1 MPYFSKFPVLQYPVK
16 DGSTFK
22 FAFVSNL
29 LRRVAL
35 NDDLK
40 NSDGAFLEYS
50 IKDGERPEHIAE
62 RVYGDPSYHWLVLM
76 TNDVIDPYHGW
87 YKSGQALETYVQAKY
102 SGKSVF
108 VGTTAGDY
116 FYSKYVGTGST
127 LTQGAVSSSVMNY
140 SPELCKLTVRGGAF
154 QEGTATLTVSGATS
168 YQIEIFRV
176 DPSFTSVHHFEFNH
190 SSGICAA
197 NEQFTLDPLSQ
208 QNASFSL
215 VGGVLGYTADEY
227 PQPSQGVTYQSTAG
241 TVDFWETYIG
251 RYMGVSG
258 SKIETYAIT
267 NTIHETR
274 VNESKRTIKILHPRY
289 KREALEQLEA
299 LLRV

>member
-1 MPYFSKFPVLQYPVK
+1 M
-16 DGSTFK
+16 
-22 FAFVSNL
+22 
-29 LRRVAL
+29 
-35 NDDLK
+35 
-40 NSDGAFLEYS
+40 
-50 IKDGERPEHIAE
+50 
-62 RVYGDPSYHWLVLM
+62 
-76 TNDVIDPYHGW
+76 
-87 YKSGQALETYVQAKY
+87 
-102 SGKSVF
+102 
-108 VGTTAGDY
+108 
-116 FYSKYVGTGST
+116 
-127 LTQGAVSSSVMNY
+127 
-140 SPELCKLTVRGGAF
+140 
-154 QEGTATLTVSGATS
+154 
-168 YQIEIFRV
+168 
-176 DPSFTSVHHFEFNH
+176 HHFEFNH